1 MFISTISAPSY
12 PKNNLVSFERFID
25 GVMKSSQKPKF
36 EQDASQYKM
45 EIDIPGVSKD
55 QVNISIE
62 GHIVRF
68 KTTEQA
74 KRNYSEG
81 YELPGE
87 VDPSTSTAKLEDGVL
102 YLTLA
107 KKVQLSKASSLPVLW
122 NQPTR

>member
-1 MFISTISAPSY
+1 MFLSAVTTPTY
-12 PKNNLVSFERFID
+12 PRDNLVSFERFID
-25 GVMKSSQKPKF
+25 GVMKTSQKPKF

-74 KRNYSEG
+74 KRSYSEG

-87 VDPSTSTAKLEDGVL
+87 IDPTTSTAKLEDGVL

-107 KKVQLSKASSLPVLW
+107 KKVQMSKASTLPVL
-122 NQPTR
+122 